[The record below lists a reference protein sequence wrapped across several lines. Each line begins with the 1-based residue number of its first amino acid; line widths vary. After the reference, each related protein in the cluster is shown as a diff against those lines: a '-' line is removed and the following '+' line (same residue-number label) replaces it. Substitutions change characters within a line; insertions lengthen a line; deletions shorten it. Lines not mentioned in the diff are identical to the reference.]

1 MHRQT
6 LHKPYPHFSGSLTSA
21 SFKHYMKNLFLTLTA
36 TAPKSLLAQS
46 KNFMYSEGKI
56 YVVIAVIAVIFLG
69 LAGYLYRMDRKISA
83 LENEK

>member
-1 MHRQT
+1 MDSNWNLDRFFALQNKE
-6 LHKPYPHFSGSLTSA
+6 L
-21 SFKHYMKNLFLTLTA
+21 KHYMKNLFLTLTA
-36 TAPKSLLAQS
+36 TAPISLLAQS

>member
-1 MHRQT
+1 MDPNRNLDRFFALQN
-6 LHKPYPHFSGSLTSA
+6 KE
-21 SFKHYMKNLFLTLTA
+21 FKHYMKNLFLTLTA
-36 TAPKSLLAQS
+36 TAPISLLAQS

>member
-1 MHRQT
+1 
-6 LHKPYPHFSGSLTSA
+6 
-21 SFKHYMKNLFLTLTA
+21 MKNLFLTLTA
-36 TAPKSLLAQS
+36 IVPISLLAQA